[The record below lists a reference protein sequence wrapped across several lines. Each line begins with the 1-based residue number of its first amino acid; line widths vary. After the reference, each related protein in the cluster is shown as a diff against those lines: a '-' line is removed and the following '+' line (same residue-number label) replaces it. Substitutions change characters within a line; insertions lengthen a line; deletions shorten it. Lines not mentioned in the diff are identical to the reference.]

1 MIRLFLDTSYK
12 YLTCILFDNEKI
24 LSSYSEVCFKHQSE
38 LVFPALEEI
47 FAKAG
52 VSRTS
57 VKEIYLTEGPGSYT
71 GVRIAMTIAK
81 TMGELL
87 PADVYVISTLQFY
100 AAGKKDV
107 RVLMNA
113 RADRA
118 YTAVYDRNIVV
129 EDDSVLPLNE
139 IELDHEELIGDLSLF
154 GKEDVYPDM
163 NEALLATLPYFRK
176 VDNIAHLV
184 PKYLKESES
193 YLV

>member
-1 MIRLFLDTSYK
+1 M
-12 YLTCILFDNEKI
+12 
-24 LSSYSEVCFKHQSE
+24 
-38 LVFPALEEI
+38 
-47 FAKAG
+47 
-52 VSRTS
+52 
-57 VKEIYLTEGPGSYT
+57 
-71 GVRIAMTIAK
+71 
-81 TMGELL
+81 
-87 PADVYVISTLQFY
+87 ISTLQFY

-118 YTAVYDRNIVV
+118 YTAVYDQNVIV
-129 EDDSVLPLNE
+129 EDDCVLPLNE

-163 NEALLATLPYFRK
+163 NEALLTTLPYFRK